1 MMEYTSKVR
10 TKDSKFWFLRF
21 AAACEFLERSKLNAV
36 ILMYKVELDNTT
48 KCVID

>member
-10 TKDSKFWFLRF
+10 TTDSKFWFLRF

-36 ILMYKVELDNTT
+36 ILMYKVEIDNTA